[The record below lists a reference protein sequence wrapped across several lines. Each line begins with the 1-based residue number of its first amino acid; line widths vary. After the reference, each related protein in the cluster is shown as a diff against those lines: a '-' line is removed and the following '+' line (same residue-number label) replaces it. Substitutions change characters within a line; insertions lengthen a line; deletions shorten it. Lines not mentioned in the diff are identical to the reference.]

1 MPSEPPSEP
10 KDFSSQ
16 SREKKASPLGTSVF
30 VGLRAADTVLQY
42 SILQRGWGSQFI
54 KALGGTVVPFAAPR
68 DPALAYFGLGPYPAI
83 LSAMALGSFMKHV
96 VWIFGISEQ
105 EMTPTLA
112 LVIGAINVAINT
124 LSTTLSI
131 WTVTSAAPQ
140 MATQSASIK
149 DVITSSP
156 TLMFGLGLYSTG
168 ILTEL
173 ASELDR
179 KRFKDKPENKGKPYG
194 GGLWSWATNINYGG
208 FTLWRTGYA
217 VSAAGLPWGLAIGA
231 FFFYDFTSRSIP
243 SLDKYCTEKVSRLV
257 NSV

>member
-1 MPSEPPSEP
+1 MPSEP
-10 KDFSSQ
+10 KDFSFQ
-16 SREKKASPLGTSVF
+16 SREKKPSPLGTSVF

-42 SILQRGWGSQFI
+42 SILQRGWGSQLI
-54 KALGGTVVPFAAPR
+54 KALGGSVIPFAAPR

-83 LSAMALGSFMKHV
+83 LSAMALGSFTKHI
-96 VWIFGISEQ
+96 VWILGISEQ
-105 EMTPTLA
+105 EMTPTAA
-112 LVIGAINVAINT
+112 LVIGAVNVTINT
-124 LSTTLSI
+124 LSTILSI

-208 FTLWRTGYA
+208 FTLWRAGYA
-217 VSAAGLPWGLAIGA
+217 ISAAGLPWGLAIGA
-231 FFFYDFTSRSIP
+231 FFFYDFTSRAIP
-243 SLDKYCTEKVSRLV
+243 ALDEYCTEKVSRLV

>member
-1 MPSEPPSEP
+1 MPSEP
-10 KDFSSQ
+10 KDFSFQ
-16 SREKKASPLGTSVF
+16 SREKKSSPLGTSVF

-42 SILQRGWGSQFI
+42 SILQRGWGSQLI
-54 KALGGTVVPFAAPR
+54 KALGGSVVPFTAPR

-83 LSAMALGSFMKHV
+83 LSAIALGSFTKHI

-105 EMTPTLA
+105 EMTPTAA
-112 LVIGAINVAINT
+112 LVIGVVNITINT
-124 LSTTLSI
+124 LSTILSI

-156 TLMFGLGLYSTG
+156 TLAFGLGLYSAG

-179 KRFKDKPENKGKPYG
+179 KRFKVRPENKGKPYG

-208 FTLWRTGYA
+208 FTLWRAGYA
-217 VSAAGLPWGLAIGA
+217 TSAGGLPWGLAIGA
-231 FFFYDFTSRSIP
+231 LFFYDFTSRAIP
-243 SLDKYCTEKVSRLV
+243 SLDKYCTEKASRLV
-257 NSV
+257 NSI